1 MFTEIT
7 VGVIVRAHG
16 VRGEVVVDL
25 RTDEPERRFAPG
37 EVLHPDASDRDRG
50 SGTFTVLR
58 TREHQGRWLV
68 TFAEIPD
75 RNAAEAA
82 RGVRLVAQVPV
93 DERPTGDDEF
103 YDRQLI
109 GLSVHAE
116 GTVEPVGRVTAVL
129 HLPAHDV
136 LEIATADG
144 DRLVPFVGELVPTV
158 DLEAGLIVVAPV
170 AGLLD
175 DEDDGASDT
184 GAGNAEAG
192 DGTE

>member
-1 MFTEIT
+1 MVTEIT

-37 EVLHPDASDRDRG
+37 EVLHPEQG
-50 SGTFTVLR
+50 SGTFTVAR

-68 TFAEIPD
+68 SFAEIPD

-82 RGVRLVAQVPV
+82 RGVRLVARVPD
-93 DERPTGDDEF
+93 DERPSGADEY

-109 GLSVHAE
+109 GLAVHTTDSE
-116 GTVEPVGRVTAVL
+116 DPVGRVASVL

-136 LEIATADG
+136 LEIATG
-144 DRLVPFVGELVPTV
+144 DDLRLVPFVSELVPVV
-158 DLEAGLIVVAPV
+158 DLAAGRIVVAPV
-170 AGLLD
+170 SGLLD
-175 DEDDGASDT
+175 EPDAEDTDEADEAEHSRGEDGR
-184 GAGNAEAG
+184 
-192 DGTE
+192 